1 MNKIGKIRSIKERE
15 SPCDVFY
22 TPISLALKLIDMTQI
37 KENDKVLDPSK
48 GGGVFYDNLPNF
60 CEKDW
65 CEITENKDF
74 FEYNKPVNI
83 IIGNPP
89 FSKYKKWIEKSVTL
103 NPRKIAYIFGTLNL
117 TPKRID
123 FLKKHGYVLSKLY
136 ITSVKGWFGN
146 TLLVLFDKEGQE
158 CISYDILRH

>member
-1 MNKIGKIRSIKERE
+1 MANKLGRIRLFKERE
-15 SPCDVFY
+15 TPNDVVY
-22 TPISLALKLIDMTQI
+22 TPLSLAKLLINMADIQPS
-37 KENDKVLDPSK
+37 DRVLDPCRGDSI
-48 GGGVFYDNLPNF
+48 FYNNF
-60 CEKDW
+60 PDCIKDF

-74 FEYNKPVNI
+74 FEYNKPVDI

-89 FSKYKKWIEKSVTL
+89 FSKYKKWIEKSVAL

-117 TPKRID
+117 TPLRID